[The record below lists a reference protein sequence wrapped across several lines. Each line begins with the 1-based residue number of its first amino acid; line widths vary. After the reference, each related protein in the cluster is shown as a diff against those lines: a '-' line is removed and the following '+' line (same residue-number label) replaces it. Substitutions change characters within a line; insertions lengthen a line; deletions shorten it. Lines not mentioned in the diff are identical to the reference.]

1 MLSIDY
7 FGTGHSSLSLLRGT
21 SFDKLKIGQ
30 NFVHG
35 VWHDTTA
42 HAMYDSS
49 LSLGN
54 QLGMQ
59 VVAEGVEDRDD
70 WDMVRR
76 TKCDLAQ
83 GFFIARPMPAADLPS
98 WIESWNQRVQ
108 YMQVDLS

>member
-1 MLSIDY
+1 M
-7 FGTGHSSLSLLRGT
+7 LRGT

-59 VVAEGVEDRDD
+59 VVAEGVEDRNDCG
-70 WDMVRR
+70 MVRR
-76 TKCDLAQ
+76 ARLVLCPSN
-83 GFFIARPMPAADLPS
+83 FFIKPPRFLYLETVSPIP
-98 WIESWNQRVQ
+98 
-108 YMQVDLS
+108 